1 MSITFELTQDT
12 DHLERYYQIREE
24 CFRKDLGLKTFNGTE
39 DDHDR
44 NGHILV
50 IKAKDQC
57 IGGVRISG
65 ADINTATLPMEKDG
79 FKLAEHLPELSLDS
93 ITYCQWGRLALMPEY
108 RGIATAKRICRVL
121 LKSCTELGYRY
132 AFNVAGLNRARL
144 YKHLHSSLGYD
155 YYICDHLSLPA
166 EEGFSNLE
174 YLLSVSSIPAHGQR
188 TLPPLT
194 SLFAHHKAAAPLPK
208 SRLMRVA

>member
-1 MSITFELTQDT
+1 MSITFELTQKT
-12 DHLERYYQIREE
+12 DMLARYYQIREE
-24 CFRKDLGLKTFNGTE
+24 CFRKDLGLESFNGME

-50 IKAKDQC
+50 IKSADQC

-65 ADINTATLPMEKDG
+65 IDVKASVLPMEKDR
-79 FKLAEHLPELSLDS
+79 FRLAELLPELSLGTAS
-93 ITYCQWGRLALMPEY
+93 YCQWGRLALMPEF
-108 RGIATAKRICRVL
+108 RGIATAKNICRVL
-121 LKSCTELGYRY
+121 LESCKKLGYRY

-144 YKHLHSSLGYD
+144 YKNLHTSLGYD
-155 YYICDHLSLPA
+155 YYICDHLCLPA

-188 TLPPLT
+188 ALPPLS
-194 SLFAHHKAAAPLPK
+194 SLFAHHKVPAPDSK
-208 SRLMRVA
+208 SHYQRVA